1 MPSRARIGARSGQPR
16 PVDVSSWTK
25 VDLDA
30 LSGARRTQFIQRRD
44 AITMYA
50 AGATDDE
57 LREATGL
64 TRKNVSR
71 LTRRCLETHP
81 DGTLMGWRGALPY
94 FRVQAYHRRSE
105 PEVTEFGGGAVGAL
119 RWLFEAPGGPDL
131 EKRFREQ
138 ILGRTPKLA
147 SARRPKK
154 ELFLWFIRE
163 LRQAGLEARQQ
174 WPFNVEKLGYVTIC
188 KFIDRVMN
196 ENPRRKREL
205 LGGEE
210 AQRKAKA
217 GDGTGRPDLKAF
229 DRVECDAHKLD
240 ARMIV
245 QIPSPHGGYVERV
258 IHRLW
263 VVVIIEVAT
272 RVVLGYRLSL
282 RRECGAED
290 VLRAI
295 KSALTRWQPR
305 ELQFS
310 GHAYDEDAGVPS
322 ARHERYVGA
331 CWDEFSVD
339 GAMANICG
347 QVEAQLRDVVGARLL
362 KPQDPTSFSCRRSK
376 DDRPFVE
383 SFFKRLASGG
393 FHRLSST
400 TGSKPQDK
408 RGGDPDRAAVETK
421 FQLEYAEELLD
432 TFIAN
437 YNATPHSGLSY
448 RSPLEQLDFETTR
461 RSAKIRIAD
470 PWDVKRLV
478 GLRKLCTV
486 LGGTDTGR
494 RPHFNFANAR
504 YSAEW
509 LCLRTDLVGK
519 LLWVQVED
527 EDDARY
533 AMVSTR
539 DGQFLGAVRAAPP
552 WHLTPHTL

>member
-1 MPSRARIGARSGQPR
+1 M
-16 PVDVSSWTK
+16 
-25 VDLDA
+25 
-30 LSGARRTQFIQRRD
+30 
-44 AITMYA
+44 
-50 AGATDDE
+50 
-57 LREATGL
+57 
-64 TRKNVSR
+64 
-71 LTRRCLETHP
+71 
-81 DGTLMGWRGALPY
+81 
-94 FRVQAYHRRSE
+94 
-105 PEVTEFGGGAVGAL
+105 
-119 RWLFEAPGGPDL
+119 
-131 EKRFREQ
+131 
-138 ILGRTPKLA
+138 
-147 SARRPKK
+147 
-154 ELFLWFIRE
+154 FLWFIRE

-552 WHLTPHTL
+552 WHLTPHTLYIRQSIRALEKRRHLHLSSSCDAVEELIRYAESSKNRRLPPHPAYLEALRVLRMHAEKLAGESMVTIARDSATPISEEKNLGQRPGKKTVPEHAPAPAPAEAKRELPAMQMAKTW